1 MYSCSDQS
9 DEDSLSEKTPS
20 LDVSFITTSA
30 ENSVVEE
37 EPQDI
42 PPQGGNWVQSMDKQS
57 GEERSKNSS
66 AQKQNCVSLPNGKSD
81 DEAKMKQ
88 EPLDKNRFVKF
99 GGVISFCSLTV

>member
-1 MYSCSDQS
+1 MYSCSEQS

-37 EPQDI
+37 EPHDS

-57 GEERSKNSS
+57 GEEDQKTALLKNRIV
-66 AQKQNCVSLPNGKSD
+66 CHCRTESLM
-81 DEAKMKQ
+81 MKQ
-88 EPLDKNRFVKF
+88 K
-99 GGVISFCSLTV
+99 